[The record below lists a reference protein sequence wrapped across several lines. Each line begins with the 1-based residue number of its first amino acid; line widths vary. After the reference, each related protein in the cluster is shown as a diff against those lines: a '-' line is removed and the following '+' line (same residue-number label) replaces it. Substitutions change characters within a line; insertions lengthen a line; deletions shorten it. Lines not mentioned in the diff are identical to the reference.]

1 MHPCAKKHA
10 LVLARAILTIALL
23 ATFGHQPVH
32 TLFVG
37 EAFFWL

>member
-1 MHPCAKKHA
+1 MRLCAKKRA
-10 LVLARAILTIALL
+10 LILARAILTIAPL
-23 ATFGHQPVH
+23 ATFGRRPVH

>member
-1 MHPCAKKHA
+1 M
-10 LVLARAILTIALL
+10 LARAILTIAPL
-23 ATFGHQPVH
+23 ATFGCRPVH